1 MERRAW
7 KIISFVV
14 LGTVLVGIWYG
25 ADMAYD
31 RTWEDTTVKYHSI
44 WTWSLGLHQQGD
56 EVRVRVLVDEGS
68 VKVLEGREVTI
79 QLLDSDNRA
88 SMEQG
93 EGYLPREE
101 MVIDTRETDEGS
113 LEYTAHRTDTYYLA
127 VRNEDW
133 WNITLRIAD
142 GEALDT
148 QLFIKVFAI
157 CLFAATVV
165 IFAWMYGRLFDVPVR
180 RVLGLVRR
188 DRGPGSRSAR
198 EPKGTESDVIGEGPD
213 LGS

>member
-14 LGTVLVGIWYG
+14 LGAVLTGIWFG

-31 RTWEDTTVKYHSI
+31 STWEDTTVKYHSI
-44 WTWSLGLHQQGD
+44 WTWSLGVHQQGD
-56 EVRVRVLVDEGS
+56 EVRVRILVDEGS
-68 VKVLEGREVTI
+68 VKVLEGREVTL
-79 QLLDSDNRA
+79 QLLDSGNKA

-93 EGYLPREE
+93 KGYIPLEE
-101 MVIDTRETDEGS
+101 LVIDTRETDEGS
-113 LEYTAHRTDTYYLA
+113 LEYTAHSTDTYYLA

-142 GEALDT
+142 GEALYM
-148 QLFIKVFAI
+148 QMFWKVFAI
-157 CLFAATVV
+157 CLFVASVV

-180 RVLGLVRR
+180 RVMGLVRR
-188 DRGPGSRSAR
+188 EKGPGSRSAR
-198 EPKGTESDVIGEGPD
+198 EPEGPESDVIGEGLD
-213 LGS
+213 LET